1 MRLILAKIK
10 QTYAEPFHCIN
21 FVTNQPSTLKYIS
34 SPHNAIIRHAEQLQR
49 KSKSRRKEGLFIIE
63 GKREIQLAIAG
74 GFELQTILV
83 NGDILYGNPD
93 FTKDQVLQDLGLN
106 GSEEIIAVSQEVYE
120 KLAYRSGTE
129 GCIAFA
135 KAKKSN
141 ITSLQLSDNPLIL
154 IAESPEKPGNVGALL
169 RTADAAGIDAVIIVD
184 PISDLYNPNVIRSSV
199 GCVFTIPTVTA
210 TAAECVEFIKSKK
223 IDLYAATLQT
233 SERYDLID
241 FKEPTAIA
249 VGTEATGLSQELRDA
264 ATANIIIPMSG
275 AIDSMNVSVSAAI
288 LLFEAKRQRGFG

>member
-1 MRLILAKIK
+1 M
-10 QTYAEPFHCIN
+10 
-21 FVTNQPSTLKYIS
+21 KYIS

-49 KSKSRRKEGLFIIE
+49 KSKTRKKDGLFLIE

-74 GFELQTILV
+74 GFELVTLLIC
-83 NGDILYGNPD
+83 GDILYQNAE
-93 FTKDQVLQDLGLN
+93 FTTDQVIEDLSLSGR
-106 GSEEIIAVSQEVYE
+106 EELISVSQEVYE

-135 KAKKSN
+135 KAKKSTIN
-141 ITSLQLSDNPLIL
+141 DLQLSSNPLIL

-199 GCVFTIPTVTA
+199 GCVFTVPTAIA
-210 TAAECVEFIKSKK
+210 TAAECVQFLKERD

-233 SERYDLID
+233 SDRYDLID
-241 FKEPTAIA
+241 FTKPTAIA
-249 VGTEATGLSQELRDA
+249 VGTEATGLSLALRDA

-275 AIDSMNVSVSAAI
+275 SIDSMNVSVSAAI
-288 LLFEAKRQRGFG
+288 LLFEAKRQRGF

>member
-1 MRLILAKIK
+1 M
-10 QTYAEPFHCIN
+10 
-21 FVTNQPSTLKYIS
+21 KYIS
-34 SPHNAIIRHAEQLQR
+34 SPHNAVIRHAEQLQR
-49 KSKSRRKEGLFIIE
+49 KSKTRRKEGLFLIE
-63 GKREIQLAIAG
+63 GKREIGLAIAG
-74 GFELQTILV
+74 GFKLEKILV
-83 NGDILYGNPD
+83 CGDIFYGGNE
-93 FTKDQVLQDLGLN
+93 FTREQVVSDLGLN
-106 GSEEIIAVSQEVYE
+106 GDEELVAVSIEVYE

-135 KAKKSN
+135 KAKKTT
-141 ITSLQLSDNPLIL
+141 ITDLLLSANPLIL

-184 PISDLYNPNVIRSSV
+184 PISDLFNPNVIRSSV
-199 GCVFTIPTVTA
+199 GCIFTVPTATA
-210 TAAECVEFIKSKK
+210 TAAECVSFLKSKS

-241 FKEPTAIA
+241 FKKSTAIA
-249 VGTEATGLSQELRDA
+249 VGTEATGLSQTLRDT

-288 LLFEAKRQRGFG
+288 LLFEAKRQRGF